1 MLGFK
6 GKVAGPFGTIVVES
20 RDKLKSA
27 MYGAF
32 KTNFC
37 YMKTLEAIMP
47 NTHSFDMVVDIGAC
61 VGDLPLAFSKI
72 SRRIL
77 AVEPGA
83 SNFSSLEANIA
94 ANGISNVDLAKLAAH
109 DVQEPLALGGIDSNR
124 RVLASQE
131 GEIVQGIPL
140 DQLFSKFGIER
151 VNLLKIDV
159 QGHELHVLRGTHQ
172 FLREKRVEVLVVEAH
187 EACGVSAREV
197 TSLMMSYGYSRIMD
211 SEYIFRQRQLYFVPN
226 GQAAYHTDD
235 PLPSATA

>member
-1 MLGFK
+1 MASYLYLPIALGKAAMFAIRRKRLVLRDLHVLLTLVWASWPYMLGFK

-83 SNFSSLEANIA
+83 SNFSSLEA
-94 ANGISNVDLAKLAAH
+94 
-109 DVQEPLALGGIDSNR
+109 
-124 RVLASQE
+124 
-131 GEIVQGIPL
+131 
-140 DQLFSKFGIER
+140 
-151 VNLLKIDV
+151 
-159 QGHELHVLRGTHQ
+159 
-172 FLREKRVEVLVVEAH
+172 
-187 EACGVSAREV
+187 
-197 TSLMMSYGYSRIMD
+197 
-211 SEYIFRQRQLYFVPN
+211 
-226 GQAAYHTDD
+226 
-235 PLPSATA
+235 